1 MEVKEAIR
9 GRKSIRKFLPREIE
23 KEKLIR
29 LLELSRRAP
38 TWKNAQAYK
47 IAIVSGKH
55 RDDISDSIIK
65 EIEKGGQDRPDF
77 FYQTFY
83 PNYIKKRMLEL
94 GSAYYEH
101 LNVDRKDK
109 ERRKELLLDNFKF
122 FGAPT
127 VLFFLMEKGMEYWP
141 SLDLGILL
149 GTILIAARDEGLE
162 TIAQASLASFPDI
175 IRSKLNLGSNWQ
187 VAVGLS
193 IGYADNSATENS
205 FNSPRVSS
213 DEIISFFE

>member
-1 MEVKEAIR
+1 MEVKEAIL
-9 GRKSIRKFLPREIE
+9 GRKSIRKFLPKEIE
-23 KEKLIR
+23 KDKLSR

-47 IAIVSGKH
+47 IAVVSGKLKEEIT
-55 RDDISDSIIK
+55 RSIIA
-65 EIEKGGQDRPDF
+65 EIESGGQDRPDF
-77 FYQTFY
+77 PYQTFY

-94 GSAYYEH
+94 GSAYYGH

-109 ERRKELLLDNFKF
+109 ERRKELLLDNFRF

-127 VLFFLMEKGMEYWP
+127 AIFLLMEKGMEYWP
-141 SLDLGILL
+141 TLDLGILL
-149 GTILIAARDEGLE
+149 GTILIASREEGLE

-175 IRSKLNLGSNWQ
+175 IRTKLNLESNWQ

-193 IGYADNSATENS
+193 IGYADNSAPENT
-205 FNSPRVSS
+205 FESPRVLSN
-213 DEIISFFE
+213 DIITYFE